1 MKTKASITAD
11 GEYKILFAGKNI
23 SIYCHGMDTTM
34 PKEFVTLP
42 RGEEENYSEIYG
54 LRLLEPHSCPFNGT
68 RNDDC
73 GCVHDS
79 ARRQGLS
86 VFTKIRVN
94 VTSLKVNSELV
105 IYGKTTTTTTTE

>member
-1 MKTKASITAD
+1 MA
-11 GEYKILFAGKNI
+11 
-23 SIYCHGMDTTM
+23 TTM

-68 RNDDC
+68 RNDK
-73 GCVHDS
+73 CVCVQDS

-86 VFTKIRVN
+86 AFTKIRVN
-94 VTSLKVNSELV
+94 VTSLKVNSKSSLILV
-105 IYGKTTTTTTTE
+105 SLFSLRFM